1 MRIFSSVTIT
11 FDHAEESLDQASKTG
26 QGKLPMQSSMTW
38 VSRANFSSQVA
49 KWWHACSARRAA
61 MNELETCSANELRH
75 RASRVGVARLAPWR
89 TGALATVALLLFGGA
104 SAQTQAPALQ
114 RGLAFVRNNC
124 AGCHAIDKVSLSPL
138 AIAPPFRE
146 LHKRYP
152 VESLQEALAEG
163 IQTGHQN
170 MPEFRLEPDQIGD
183 VIAYLK
189 TLER

>member
-1 MRIFSSVTIT
+1 V
-11 FDHAEESLDQASKTG
+11 
-26 QGKLPMQSSMTW
+26 
-38 VSRANFSSQVA
+38 
-49 KWWHACSARRAA
+49 
-61 MNELETCSANELRH
+61 
-75 RASRVGVARLAPWR
+75 
-89 TGALATVALLLFGGA
+89 A
-104 SAQTQAPALQ
+104 SAQAQEPSLQ